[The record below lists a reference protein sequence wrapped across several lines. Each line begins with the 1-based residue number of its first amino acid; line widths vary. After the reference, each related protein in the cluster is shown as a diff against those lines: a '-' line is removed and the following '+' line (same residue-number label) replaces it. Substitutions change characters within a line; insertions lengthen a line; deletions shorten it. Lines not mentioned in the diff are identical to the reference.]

1 MALDWND
8 VVTLFSTAVAFIA
21 LLFSWWR
28 LKLQKDLHQRTVE
41 GTRYKEVDWYGWHI
55 LQQLS
60 NAPAGLPWQTHSTT
74 VIHRDRFPD
83 NPPHPDDR
91 DDRSQSL
98 LRSAVN
104 NLNRAGCIR
113 ETPVNG
119 GYWYLHMEASGY
131 EALEYKRTH
140 RWWMIWHRP
149 PF

>member
-1 MALDWND
+1 MLSPI
-8 VVTLFSTAVAFIA
+8 FSTAVAFIA

-41 GTRYKEVDWYGWHI
+41 GTLYKEVDWYAWHI
-55 LQQLS
+55 LQQLR

-98 LRSAVN
+98 LRRAVN